1 MSTEMEPRAG
11 IFYNKRMFEEAGI
24 DPEEP
29 YNLQASGEWTWA
41 KFEEYCA
48 KLTKDTNNDGQT
60 DIYAMA
66 SFSKD
71 YLKLCA
77 ASNGAQ
83 FVTRNAE
90 GKI

>member
-1 MSTEMEPRAG
+1 MTLKSHITFRQA
-11 IFYNKRMFEEAGI
+11 
-24 DPEEP
+24 
-29 YNLQASGEWTWA
+29 ASGPWA

-60 DIYAMA
+60 DVYAMA

-83 FVTRNAE
+83 FITRNAE
-90 GKI
+90 GKYENATGTQNLY